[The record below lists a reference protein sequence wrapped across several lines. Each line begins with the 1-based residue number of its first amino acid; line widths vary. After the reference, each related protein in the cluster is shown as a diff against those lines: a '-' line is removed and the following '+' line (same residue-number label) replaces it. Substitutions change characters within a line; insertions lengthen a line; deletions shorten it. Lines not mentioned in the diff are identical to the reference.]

1 MAFLLNIKKYIMR
14 MRGRALAA
22 AASVALL
29 AAAVLSLDAYIS
41 LSFPEK
47 RLQSVI
53 ALFFMENFGKAVKL
67 EDARMS
73 LLGNI
78 TVSNLNISAYGDFN
92 DNISLVKSEKTKIE
106 LDFISLLRKEV
117 RVEEVVFH
125 DAEVTL
131 VKKYGRSYAEF
142 AGEFFGTGRPLGKMS
157 SVDFNDF
164 SLSMRG
170 GKLYYIEGFRDDRVT
185 VECRRISASIDFH
198 DGDISYSLGGT
209 VVPYKSG
216 EISRGRFAVRGTM
229 SLKRLGRVD
238 FSSAS
243 VSLDSFD
250 LSYLNAA
257 LAERIRQPVFVSGGV
272 SAEVM
277 INTVRN
283 DIGVEGTVDLDNLNL
298 LALSGQRS
306 RSVVANENLAIE
318 LGVDI
323 IGGRKAAV
331 RRLRL
336 KGSAL
341 DVGLCGAL
349 AWGAEER
356 YFDAGIDIREIDLTR
371 LSDFFTPWKDILYGG
386 TVRGEGRCHAD
397 LAHGSVKS
405 VYATLRLEDFEVRRK
420 KKDRTEDVLSRANL
434 SLDVDGNA
442 LDLRLRASRGVTEC
456 EARVRS
462 LVTGWL
468 PFRAASDVRITS
480 PRFEAEVLA
489 GIVARGIGALYD
501 EGNRDKTVG
510 YEELFFLQKP
520 LGAFVNGN
528 DIAVVAEME
537 NVLLGGRPGWRGFH
551 LAADLAEGILKIQG
565 FRLNGFDGEYSLDGF
580 GYLCSDHP
588 SLRLQGSVKNL
599 NLQKACAGLC
609 DGESVRGMLSAD
621 LDYEMNGYRL
631 AHFIDNAKM
640 TLNVAVESGYL
651 RGTDV
656 QKRLGAFLRNNGFAN
671 ITLDECNLQ
680 RAAFSISQ
688 QGENFHVGSLSVAS
702 DVLNLAAYGTYTFA
716 GGMRVPLTATFSAKN
731 PDAGSPVIVNIPCM
745 VAGPLSAPVLR
756 LTGIKKGPEFLFFD
770 VD

>member
-1 MAFLLNIKKYIMR
+1 
-14 MRGRALAA
+14 MRGRALLA

-29 AAAVLSLDAYIS
+29 AAAVLSLDAYIR

-53 ALFFMENFGKAVKL
+53 ALFLMENFGKAVKL
-67 EDARMS
+67 EDARIS

-106 LDFISLLRKEV
+106 LDFISLLRKKV

-131 VKKYGRSYAEF
+131 VKKYGRSYSEF
-142 AGEFFGTGRPLGKMS
+142 VGEFFGTGKPLGEMS
-157 SVDFNDF
+157 SVDLNDF
-164 SLSMRG
+164 SVSIRG
-170 GKLYYIEGFRDDRVT
+170 GKLYYVEGFRDDRVT
-185 VECRRISASIDFH
+185 VECRGISSSIDFH
-198 DGDISYSLGGT
+198 DGDIRYSLSGI
-209 VVPYKSG
+209 VVPYRSG
-216 EISRGRFAVRGTM
+216 EISKGRFAVRGMM

-250 LSYLNAA
+250 LSYFNAA
-257 LAERIRQPVFVSGGV
+257 LAERVRQPIFVSGGL
-272 SAEVM
+272 SAEM
-277 INTVRN
+277 KINTLRN

-306 RSVVANENLAIE
+306 RSVVANENLAID

-323 IGGRKAAV
+323 YGGRKAAV

-341 DVGLCGAL
+341 DLGLCGAL
-349 AWGAEER
+349 AWGADER
-356 YFDAGIDIREIDLTR
+356 YFDAGIAIREVDLTR
-371 LSDFFTPWKDILYGG
+371 MSDFFTPWKDILYGG
-386 TVRGEGRCHAD
+386 TLRGKGRCHAD
-397 LAHGSVKS
+397 VAHGSVKTVS
-405 VYATLRLEDFEVRRK
+405 ATLQLEDFEARRK
-420 KKDRTEDVLSRANL
+420 NKDRTEEVLSGASL
-434 SLDVDGNA
+434 SLSIDGNA

-462 LVTGWL
+462 LVMGWI

-489 GIVARGIGALYD
+489 GVVARGIGALYD
-501 EGNRDKTVG
+501 EGIKNKTVG
-510 YEELFFLQKP
+510 YEELFFMQKP

-528 DIAVVAEME
+528 DVIVVADIE
-537 NVLLGGRPGWRGFH
+537 NVLLGGKPGWRGFH
-551 LAADLAEGILKIQG
+551 LAADLAGGILKIQG

-588 SLRLQGSVKNL
+588 SLRVQGSVKNL
-599 NLQKACAGLC
+599 DLQKACAGLC
-609 DGESVRGMLSAD
+609 AGGSVSGTLSAD

-631 AHFIDNAKM
+631 AHFIDNAKL
-640 TLNVAVESGYL
+640 TLNIAVESGYL
-651 RGTDV
+651 RGTDR
-656 QKRLGAFLRNNGFAN
+656 QNRLGAFLRNNGFAN
-671 ITLDECNLQ
+671 IALGEFNLQ

-688 QGENFHVGSLSVAS
+688 QGENFHVGPFSVAS
-702 DVLNLAAYGTYTFA
+702 DVLNLAAYGTYTCA

-731 PDAGSPVIVNIPCM
+731 PDPASPAIVNIPCM

-756 LTGIKKGPEFLFFD
+756 LTGVKKGPEFLLFD
-770 VD
+770 IN